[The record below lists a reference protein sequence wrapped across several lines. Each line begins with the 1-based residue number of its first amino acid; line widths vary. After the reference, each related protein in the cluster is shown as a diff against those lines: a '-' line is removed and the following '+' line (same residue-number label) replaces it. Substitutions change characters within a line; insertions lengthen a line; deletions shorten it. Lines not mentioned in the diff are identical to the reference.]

1 MRRIF
6 GGWAALVAARFFLA
20 PNLLAREQFE
30 ETARIAAW
38 PDGDTAVLRDGR
50 RIRLM
55 GVDTPE
61 MARQN
66 QPGGYFAREARD
78 FVRRLTKDASIRIV
92 FCEDEEKPGRRLR
105 DRYGRLLGEFF
116 LPDGRSLNEQLL
128 YAGMAFY
135 FPHADIPAR
144 AGERLLA
151 AQKLALK
158 NRAGCWQ
165 GVLARPEAQAVHIGN
180 RKSRRFFSRA
190 CLVQARVAKRNQ
202 VRFSDLE
209 AAFAAGYAPARP
221 CGIWPLESAMPPT
234 QSEPH

>member
-6 GGWAALVAARFFLA
+6 GGWAALVAALFFLA

-92 FCEDEEKPGRRLR
+92 FCEDEECQK
-105 DRYGRLLGEFF
+105 YG
-116 LPDGRSLNEQLL
+116 
-128 YAGMAFY
+128 YY
-135 FPHADIPAR
+135 KI
-144 AGERLLA
+144 
-151 AQKLALK
+151 K
-158 NRAGCWQ
+158 
-165 GVLARPEAQAVHIGN
+165 
-180 RKSRRFFSRA
+180 
-190 CLVQARVAKRNQ
+190 
-202 VRFSDLE
+202 
-209 AAFAAGYAPARP
+209 
-221 CGIWPLESAMPPT
+221 
-234 QSEPH
+234 